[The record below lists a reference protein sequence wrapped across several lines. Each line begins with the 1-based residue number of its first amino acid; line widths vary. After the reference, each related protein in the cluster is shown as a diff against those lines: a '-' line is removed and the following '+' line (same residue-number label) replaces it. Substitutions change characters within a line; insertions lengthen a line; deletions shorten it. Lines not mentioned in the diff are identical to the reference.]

1 MCVVSK
7 NNVRNILINIIT
19 STIHYVKYNA
29 GVPCAQCAYNS
40 VRVQCLDQGL
50 EPSDNKARERKQY
63 SASDHTIGKRQLRT
77 DTIRQ

>member
-1 MCVVSK
+1 MYDGS
-7 NNVRNILINIIT
+7 IAT
-19 STIHYVKYNA
+19 TMEPSDGVKYNA